1 MVSSIAKFL
10 EMSYRIFCLCY
21 LIASWLPIE
30 DMCGLKL
37 DMNFFKMLNGE
48 RLVDLKHKPLEDK
61 EVTKI
66 SGHQG
71 LLIQE
76 R

>member
-1 MVSSIAKFL
+1 MYVC
-10 EMSYRIFCLCY
+10 RID
-21 LIASWLPIE
+21 
-30 DMCGLKL
+30 DMRGLKINT
-37 DMNFFKMLNGE
+37 NFILIMLNGE

-61 EVTKI
+61 EVMKI

-71 LLIQE
+71 LSIQE

>member
-1 MVSSIAKFL
+1 MYA
-10 EMSYRIFCLCY
+10 CQ
-21 LIASWLPIE
+21 IE
-30 DMCGLKL
+30 DIRGLKI
-37 DMNFFKMLNGE
+37 DVNFFLKMLNGE
-48 RLVDLKHKPLEDK
+48 RLVNLKHKPLEDK

-71 LLIQE
+71 LSIQE

>member
-1 MVSSIAKFL
+1 MVTSTRQRL
-10 EMSYRIFCLCY
+10 EMYTLIGVCLSNRGY
-21 LIASWLPIE
+21 TWSKNRYE
-30 DMCGLKL
+30 
-37 DMNFFKMLNGE
+37 FFLKMLNGE
-48 RLVDLKHKPLEDK
+48 QLVNLKHKPLEDK

-71 LLIQE
+71 LSTQE

>member
-1 MVSSIAKFL
+1 MHACK
-10 EMSYRIFCLCY
+10 
-21 LIASWLPIE
+21 IE
-30 DMCGLKL
+30 DMCGLKI
-37 DMNFFKMLNGE
+37 DTNFFLIMLNGE
-48 RLVDLKHKPLEDK
+48 RLVDLKYKPLEDK

-71 LLIQE
+71 LSIQE